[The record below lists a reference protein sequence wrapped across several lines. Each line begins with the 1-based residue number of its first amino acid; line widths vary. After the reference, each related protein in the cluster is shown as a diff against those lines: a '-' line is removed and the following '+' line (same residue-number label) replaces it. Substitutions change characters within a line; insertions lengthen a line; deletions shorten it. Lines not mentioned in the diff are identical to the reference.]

1 MARVPYVTAD
11 DLEPE
16 YRDLIVSS
24 LQPGKT
30 RNVYAAIG
38 NNPAVLKGLR
48 EFFGSLWT
56 DSGLTDRQREMV
68 ILTAASELGSTYEW
82 HQHVNIAL
90 SAGIDTDEVGAIA
103 RDDRTPFSSTEAAL
117 IAYTRAVARGRVEE
131 PHHTVISEFFDDET
145 VVGIAA
151 TAASYAALANMIDAL
166 GIEIETGD
174 EFVGWEPSE

>member
-1 MARVPYVTAD
+1 MARVPYATAD

-24 LQPGKT
+24 LQGKP

-48 EFFGSLWT
+48 QFFGSLWT

-68 ILTAASELGSTYEW
+68 ILTAASELGSIYEW

-90 SAGIDTDEVGAIA
+90 GVGIDAEEIVAIA

-117 IAYTRAVARGRVEE
+117 IAYTRAVARGRVED
-131 PHHTVISEFFDDET
+131 PHHTAISEFFDDET
-145 VVGIAA
+145 VVGIVAI
-151 TAASYAALANMIDAL
+151 AASYAALANMIDAL
-166 GIEIETGD
+166 GIEIETGE